1 MADDRQPWQLK
12 IDKEA
17 PSMTEPATA
26 VPVPEPDD
34 VLTGLRD
41 ALTDVLDADD
51 LAKIDVGAVDAR
63 TPLLSLPVDSLAL
76 MELMTRIEDRFRV
89 YIPED
94 RAYAFTTVGEVVDY
108 VRDKAA
114 AKAARKQG

>member
-1 MADDRQPWQLK
+1 MAAQP
-12 IDKEA
+12 
-17 PSMTEPATA
+17 TT
-26 VPVPEPDD
+26 VPEPEQ
-34 VLTGLRD
+34 VLAGLRE
-41 ALTDVLDADD
+41 ALTVILDKDD
-51 LAKIDVGAVDAR
+51 LAKVDLDALNVG

-76 MELMTRIEDRFRV
+76 MEMMTQIENKFRV

-94 RAYAFTTVGEVVDY
+94 RAYQFATVGEVVEY